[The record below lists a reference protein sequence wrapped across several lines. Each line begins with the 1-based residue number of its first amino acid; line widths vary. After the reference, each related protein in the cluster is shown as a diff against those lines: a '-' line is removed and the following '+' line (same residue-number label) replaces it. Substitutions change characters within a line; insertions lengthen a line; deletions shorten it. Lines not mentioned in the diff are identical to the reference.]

1 MALIRIND
9 APAPADGGKKEYKII
24 EPGFYEVYVLDTTYD
39 GMVDDLEKGSIT
51 LVIRDD
57 INQEF
62 KRQRMWVNIST
73 NENIAWKLSNI
84 ARAAGVPAGTD
95 FDGLTDY
102 LNAVNGASMK
112 VKVDHREY
120 NGKTYVDVKGFYPT
134 SEVPFATE
142 PSSDTDLI

>member
-9 APAPADGGKKEYKII
+9 ADPKDTGKKEYEMIK
-24 EPGFYEVYVLDTTYD
+24 PGFYEVYIMD
-39 GMVDDLEKGSIT
+39 VDYPEAIDDIEKSSIT

-57 INQEF
+57 IEQEF

-73 NENIAWKLSNI
+73 NPNIAWKLSNI

-95 FDGLTDY
+95 FDGLADY
-102 LNAVNGASMK
+102 LAAIKGASMK

-120 NGKTYVDVKGFYPT
+120 NDKVYVDVKGFYPT
-134 SEVPFATE
+134 SEASYAVE
-142 PSSDTDLI
+142 PDLDDDLI